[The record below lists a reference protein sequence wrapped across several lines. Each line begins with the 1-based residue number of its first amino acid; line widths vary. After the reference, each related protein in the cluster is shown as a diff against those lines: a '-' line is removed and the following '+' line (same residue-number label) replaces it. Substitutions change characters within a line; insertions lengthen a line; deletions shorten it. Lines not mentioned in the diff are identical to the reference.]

1 MTRRKL
7 IPPLAFNCRPRLRR
21 ASLLTSFYASRIC
34 LYVGHSVVIETL
46 KVLRKPFSSRTIRF
60 LFLSEMSTSSSS
72 FSFPVS
78 VSQHPP
84 SLRSISSSAA
94 RSPFPGSFA
103 KKNSTNQ
110 PVTLPRA
117 RHSSQNL
124 IESVSRVTKS
134 ALFLTLSSY
143 FPASQSPWGRAI
155 NPFNTASLITPLSLS
170 LLLYCLFS
178 GKGRGNAAILR
189 GRKGSLSFFMYSLSL
204 WFQPKNLKK

>member
-7 IPPLAFNCRPRLRR
+7 TPPLAFNCRPRLRR

-103 KKNSTNQ
+103 KKKTQPTSPSPSHA
-110 PVTLPRA
+110 PVTP
-117 RHSSQNL
+117 HKTSSSPFPGSQ
-124 IESVSRVTKS
+124 RVHY
-134 ALFLTLSSY
+134 SSPY
-143 FPASQSPWGRAI
+143 RRTSPPH
-155 NPFNTASLITPLSLS
+155 NPHEV
-170 LLLYCLFS
+170 
-178 GKGRGNAAILR
+178 G
-189 GRKGSLSFFMYSLSL
+189 
-204 WFQPKNLKK
+204 Q